1 MKALKLRIDD
11 DLYAQFK
18 ALHPGY
24 GEESKVFRDLLAQYL
39 KLARSKSEFT
49 KRLERPDWYVNEEP
63 KV

>member
-24 GEESKVFRDLLAQYL
+24 GEESKIFRELLAQYI
-39 KLARSKSEFT
+39 KLALKQNEASKM
-49 KRLERPDWYVNEEP
+49 
-63 KV
+63 